1 MTKSWSPA
9 YRIETARTV
18 LRCWAPQDAGLLLQA
33 VSESIDQLQAWMP
46 WAADEPTGVEEKI
59 RLLRAWR
66 AAFDRDEDYLYGIFS
81 PTENAV
87 LGGTGLHKRLK
98 GNGLEIGYWIHVA
111 QMNRGLATEVS
122 AALTH
127 VAFAI
132 HQVDRVEIHCDPAN
146 VRSAAIPRKLGYSL
160 EATLPGQGKGIDG
173 LPRASMI
180 WILLRENYAGTPAA
194 TLPLRGYDAAGRE
207 IHMTSD
213 LSEAG

>member
-1 MTKSWSPA
+1 MTRARW
-9 YRIETARTV
+9 RTAD
-18 LRCWAPQDAGLLLQA
+18 PQLDSSSATTITRK
-33 VSESIDQLQAWMP
+33 ER
-46 WAADEPTGVEEKI
+46 KI
-59 RLLRAWR
+59 RHRPLVLAIALSM
-66 AAFDRDEDYLYGIFS
+66 AAFMLLIV
-81 PTENAV
+81 TA
-87 LGGTGLHKRLK
+87 HMQ
-98 GNGLEIGYWIHVA
+98 EIGGQIAELPA
-111 QMNRGLATEVS
+111 QMNRGPATEVS

-207 IHMTSD
+207 IHMTSA

>member
-1 MTKSWSPA
+1 MLL
-9 YRIETARTV
+9 IVTAHM
-18 LRCWAPQDAGLLLQA
+18 Q
-33 VSESIDQLQAWMP
+33 
-46 WAADEPTGVEEKI
+46 
-59 RLLRAWR
+59 
-66 AAFDRDEDYLYGIFS
+66 
-81 PTENAV
+81 
-87 LGGTGLHKRLK
+87 
-98 GNGLEIGYWIHVA
+98 EIGGQTAELPA

-160 EATLPGQGKGIDG
+160 EATLPGQGKGKGKGIDG

-213 LSEAG
+213 PSEAG